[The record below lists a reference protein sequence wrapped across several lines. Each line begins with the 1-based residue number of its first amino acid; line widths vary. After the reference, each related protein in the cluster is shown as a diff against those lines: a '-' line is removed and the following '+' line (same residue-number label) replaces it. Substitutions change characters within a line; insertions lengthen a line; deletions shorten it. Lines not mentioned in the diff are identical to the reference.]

1 MPVVVKGLVETR
13 RALAKFEPDL
23 KREVDREA
31 RGFLK
36 VMITD
41 ARGFVPSSMPQN
53 LHNWGNR
60 TLGPLTKAQSES
72 RPFPKYEAG
81 DVKVGLKYK
90 VGGMKNNNSGFR
102 AIYALRN
109 ESPAGAIYETAG
121 RITPDGLP
129 HAGPL
134 ASRTDRKVSHS
145 RNPGA
150 GELFINELDKNDGQ
164 RQIKGKKEGRLAF
177 RALERN
183 NGRAIK
189 GITAAITDASNRFIA
204 RQGARK
210 AFA

>member
-1 MPVVVKGLVETR
+1 MAAVIKGLVETR

-31 RGFLK
+31 RAFLK
-36 VMITD
+36 VMVTD
-41 ARGFVPSSMPQN
+41 ARGFVPSSLTHN
-53 LHNWGNR
+53 LHNWDNA
-60 TLGPLTKAQSES
+60 TIGPLTKAQSES

-81 DVKVGLKYK
+81 AIKAGLKFK
-90 VGGMKNNNSGFR
+90 VGGMKNSNSGFR

-109 ESPAGAIYETAG
+109 ENAAGAIYETAG
-121 RITPDGLP
+121 RITPGGLP
-129 HAGPL
+129 HGGPS
-134 ASRTDRKVSHS
+134 AWRGDRTVSHS
-145 RNPGA
+145 RNPRA
-150 GELFINELDKNDGQ
+150 GEWFINELDQNDNQ

-177 RALERN
+177 RAVEIN

-189 GITAAITDASNRFIA
+189 GITAAITDASNKFNT

>member
-1 MPVVVKGLVETR
+1 MAAVIKGLVETR

-31 RGFLK
+31 RAFLK
-36 VMITD
+36 VMVTD

-53 LHNWGNR
+53 LHNWTNR

-72 RPFPKYEAG
+72 RPFPKYESG
-81 DVKVGLKYK
+81 TIKVGLKYK

-109 ESPAGAIYETAG
+109 ESDAGAIYETAG
-121 RITPDGLP
+121 RINPDGLP
-129 HAGPL
+129 YGGPT

-145 RNPGA
+145 RNPNAGA
-150 GELFINELDKNDGQ
+150 WFINELDKNDGQ

-177 RALERN
+177 RALEKN

-189 GITAAITDASNRFIA
+189 GITAAITDASNKFNT

-210 AFA
+210 AFG